1 MWWISTFG
9 SFMREFFVGSCER
22 SISIWLFGVCWSH
35 SSQKI
40 KLYQMILDQE
50 NIITIVVSD
59 VRALQQYDMKN
70 KVESN
75 WMIIRRN
82 VTNQAQSK
90 RGMNFKFRR
99 TAIFD
104 KPRFKFCKNSAY
116 SRLIVKDTNE
126 NRPRF
131 SSKLRPL
138 IDSVSQNV
146 WKAHCT
152 YIWITR
158 GP

>member
-1 MWWISTFG
+1 
-9 SFMREFFVGSCER
+9 
-22 SISIWLFGVCWSH
+22 
-35 SSQKI
+35 
-40 KLYQMILDQE
+40 MILDQE

-90 RGMNFKFRR
+90 RGIDFKFRR

-104 KPRFKFCKNSAY
+104 KPRFRFCKNFC
-116 SRLIVKDTNE
+116 LFKTH
-126 NRPRF
+126 
-131 SSKLRPL
+131 
-138 IDSVSQNV
+138 SQGYKREQAV
-146 WKAHCT
+146 V
-152 YIWITR
+152 
-158 GP
+158 